1 MNFNSFD
8 MQIHC
13 EEFYTQEFLEDEDE
27 DAWITQLVE

>member
-8 MQIHC
+8 IQIHC
-13 EEFYTQEFLEDEDE
+13 EEFYTQEFIEDE